1 MSGSWDV
8 VIFGRR
14 VLLSLSMSFSIFS
27 RAILSGMTFPEF
39 ASPESECFI
48 LSIVLVLSASTLR
61 ASFFLCD
68 LTSCEQQQVSLA
80 HECLLLRRRVMI
92 LHFGSKEA
100 CRKTWKVPCY
110 TLSVASNSINM
121 AKKGAKKAAAEAP
134 APKKAMKATSQP
146 VLLTD
151 RQHWQLQKF
160 LCSGV

>member
-1 MSGSWDV
+1 MWTLLGVQISDSSKQLALMSLGPEMDLLLFRSIRFRLYPLGKRVFECLDLEMWSSSV
-8 VIFGRR
+8 VEFSC
-14 VLLSLSMSFSIFS
+14 LSACPFPIFS

-48 LSIVLVLSASTLR
+48 LSIVLVLSVSTLR

-100 CRKTWKVPCY
+100 CRKT
-110 TLSVASNSINM
+110 
-121 AKKGAKKAAAEAP
+121 
-134 APKKAMKATSQP
+134 
-146 VLLTD
+146 
-151 RQHWQLQKF
+151 
-160 LCSGV
+160 